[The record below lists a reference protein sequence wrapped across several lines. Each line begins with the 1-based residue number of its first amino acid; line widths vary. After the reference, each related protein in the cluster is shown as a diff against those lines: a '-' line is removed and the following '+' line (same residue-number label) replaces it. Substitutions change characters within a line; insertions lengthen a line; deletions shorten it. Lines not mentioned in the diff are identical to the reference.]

1 MKDMQSEAMYMKF
14 LPDFFQDT
22 FDELFYDP
30 FFSKSSSYMKTDI
43 KEQDGHYLLD
53 MELPGFKK
61 EDIQLELKNGYLS
74 IHAKRDTNNE
84 EKDKEGNIIR
94 QERFSGSCSR
104 NFYVGE
110 GVKQS
115 DIKANFDNGELK
127 ILIPKIDHKEVEEKK
142 VIAIE

>member
-1 MKDMQSEAMYMKF
+1 MKF
-14 LPDFFQDT
+14 LPDFFNDT

-127 ILIPKIDHKEVEEKK
+127 ILIPKIDHKDVEEKK

>member
-43 KEQDGHYLLD
+43 KDQDGHYLLD

>member
-1 MKDMQSEAMYMKF
+1 MKF
-14 LPDFFQDT
+14 LPDFFNDT

>member
-1 MKDMQSEAMYMKF
+1 MQSEAIYMKF
-14 LPDFFQDT
+14 LPDFFHDT

>member
-94 QERFSGSCSR
+94 QERFSGNCSR

>member
-1 MKDMQSEAMYMKF
+1 MKF
-14 LPDFFQDT
+14 LPELFNDT

-43 KEQDGHYLLD
+43 KEQDGCYLLD
-53 MELPGFKK
+53 MELTGFKK
-61 EDIQLELKNGYLS
+61 EDIQMELKNGYLS
-74 IHAKRDTNNE
+74 IHAKRDANSE

-115 DIKANFDNGELK
+115 DIKASFCNGELK
-127 ILIPKIDHKEVEEKK
+127 ITLPKVDQKAVEEKK

>member
-1 MKDMQSEAMYMKF
+1 MKF
-14 LPDFFQDT
+14 LPDFFHDT

-84 EKDKEGNIIR
+84 EKDKDGNIIR

>member
-1 MKDMQSEAMYMKF
+1 MEDMQSEAMYMKF

>member
-1 MKDMQSEAMYMKF
+1 MKF
-14 LPDFFQDT
+14 LPDFFHDT

>member
-1 MKDMQSEAMYMKF
+1 MKF
-14 LPDFFQDT
+14 LPELFNDT

-43 KEQDGHYLLD
+43 KEQDGCYLLD

-61 EDIQLELKNGYLS
+61 EDIQMELKNGYLS
-74 IHAKRDTNNE
+74 IHAKRDANSE

-110 GVKQS
+110 GVKQE
-115 DIKANFDNGELK
+115 DLKAAFNNG
-127 ILIPKIDHKEVEEKK
+127 ILTVAVPKEVQKPVEEKQY
-142 VIAIE
+142 ITIE